1 MSFLPFSDEEAEVS
15 QTRSVGQRVETYIP
29 AFYPL
34 VRGFSQ
40 ENPSCLEV
48 VQSFPLPVTPPPYT
62 SVQAESES
70 SSGTKECVN

>member
-15 QTRSVGQRVETYIP
+15 QTQSVGQRVAAYIP

-48 VQSFPLPVTPPPYT
+48 VQSFPLPVTPPPT
-62 SVQAESES
+62 QACRLKVKVPQGPRSV
-70 SSGTKECVN
+70 